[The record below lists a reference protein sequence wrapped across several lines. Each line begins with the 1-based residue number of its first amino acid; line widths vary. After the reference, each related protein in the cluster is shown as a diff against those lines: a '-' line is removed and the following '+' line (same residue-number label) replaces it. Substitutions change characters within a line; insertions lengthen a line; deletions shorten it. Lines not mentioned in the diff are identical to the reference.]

1 MSGSALGRMRGGA
14 ARRPWVALALLA
26 LAAAVAACASGGGS
40 AVTPTDRGAGT
51 PERAAS
57 DRMVSRGRAL
67 LEAGRPGRAAALL
80 ERAVRVD
87 PSNGEAYLALA
98 RARIALG
105 EDEVARGLLDRAA
118 ALLRPYPDREARVD
132 SLRARLG
139 GGAPER

>member
-1 MSGSALGRMRGGA
+1 MGGGA
-14 ARRPWVALALLA
+14 ARPSSLAALALPALLA
-26 LAAAVAACASGGGS
+26 VAAACASGGGS
-40 AVTPTDRGAGT
+40 AVTPTDRGADT

-57 DRMVSRGRAL
+57 ERMVARGRAL
-67 LEAGRPGRAAALL
+67 LDAGRPERAAALL

-98 RARIALG
+98 RARMTLG